1 MRQSMTGFASLQGG
15 GQGLSWTWEL
25 RGVNG
30 KGLDLRLRL
39 PDWIDG
45 LEPAVRKRTG
55 DALTRGN
62 IQISLRLSSDESS
75 SALRLDPALL
85 GAVLDAIGRIEAEA
99 MDRGMTLKPSTAAD
113 IVALRGVLT
122 TESSATDH
130 DATRAALLS
139 DFDAVLADFI
149 EMRAREGGMLQDVL
163 VRQLSE
169 IEDLVGAAERA
180 VDAREGERR
189 ERLRT
194 QLSRVMEEF
203 GGVDEARLAQEL
215 AVIAVKADITEEIDR
230 LRAHVG
236 AARDLLA
243 QDGPVGRKLDFLA
256 QEFNREANTLC
267 SKSGDAAL
275 TQTGLALKSAIDQ
288 MREQIQNVE

>member
-75 SALRLDPALL
+75 SAPRLDPAQL

-122 TESSATDH
+122 TETPATDQ

-194 QLSRVMEEF
+194 QLARVMEEF